1 MLIPDRLSLR
11 QHCYTMINVEIGWE
25 MNGVVVVVEEGSVA
39 AVVFGFVDG
48 VDDGI
53 VGTVGAVNVKCLIA
67 GEFVVAVIEYD
78 LNDLVFAVVEDDLCD
93 VMVAVVVVEY
103 GDGDDCTCY
112 LLINWIRECCEFRSQ
127 YLICWCFVLQNSYHL
142 RFQDKSRQN
151 EIHLAWYWLPLLSVL
166 PLVPLLDHCKC
177 VL

>member
-11 QHCYTMINVEIGWE
+11 QHCCTMINVEIDWE
-25 MNGVVVVVEEGSVA
+25 MNGVVVVEEDSVV

-48 VDDGI
+48 VDDGT
-53 VGTVGAVNVKCLIA
+53 VGTVDAVNVKCLIA
-67 GEFVVAVIEYD
+67 GEFVVAVIECD

-93 VMVAVVVVEY
+93 VMVVAVAVEY
-103 GDGDDCTCY
+103 GDDDDCTCY
-112 LLINWIRECCEFRSQ
+112 LLINWIQECCEFRFQ

-142 RFQDKSRQN
+142 RFQDKIHQN
-151 EIHLAWYWLPLLSVL
+151 EIHLVLYWLFLLLVL